1 MEDPK
6 KFPIVKQNGGLI
18 KQNHIIQLPIET
30 SKMRLNFTNSLP
42 PLEIVRSLLLD
53 MESGYVLKM
62 VFETQKSEV
71 QFVSA
76 SIE

>member
-6 KFPIVKQNGGLI
+6 KFPIVKQKGGLI

-30 SKMRLNFTNSLP
+30 SKMRLNFTNFLP